1 MCIRDSGGIVKAVET
16 GYPQREIADSA
27 FIDQQKVDAKERL
40 IVGINS
46 HVEGAEDAIPTLK
59 IDPAVEQDQ
68 RDRLA
73 AVKARRDPQV
83 VAEAIEAVRRACQS
97 DQNLM
102 DPIIHA
108 VKVDVTL
115 GEICDV
121 FRDEFG
127 VYRDPA
133 FV

>member
-1 MCIRDSGGIVKAVET
+1 MAELFARRENSKRALELIERAM
-16 GYPQREIADSA
+16 QRRGREA
-27 FIDQQKVDAKERL
+27 RL
-40 IVGINS
+40 F
-46 HVEGAEDAIPTLK
+46 EA
-59 IDPAVEQDQ
+59 
-68 RDRLA
+68 
-73 AVKARRDPQV
+73 KARYLRSLGRADEARGV